1 MVNASHNKIQG
12 TGMAKKDKTKQLLEQ
27 HPGLTHSEQ
36 MKVVSHVQRED
47 DEWLVNTLML
57 EGLDVPFR
65 FKRKKRYR
73 SLQGALVNI
82 TYYPETEIVAG
93 MEFEYMKIVRIRQS

>member
-1 MVNASHNKIQG
+1 
-12 TGMAKKDKTKQLLEQ
+12 MAKKDKTKQLLEQ
-27 HPGLTHSEQ
+27 HPDLTHSEQ

-57 EGLDVPFR
+57 EGHDVPFR

-73 SLQGALVNI
+73 SLQGTQVNI
-82 TYYPETEIVAG
+82 TYYPQTEIVAG

>member
-1 MVNASHNKIQG
+1 
-12 TGMAKKDKTKQLLEQ
+12 MAKKDKTKQLLEQ
-27 HPGLTHSEQ
+27 HPDLTHSEQ

-47 DEWLVNTLML
+47 DEWLMNTLML
-57 EGLDVPFR
+57 EGHDVPFR

-73 SLQGALVNI
+73 SLQGAQVNI

>member
-1 MVNASHNKIQG
+1 
-12 TGMAKKDKTKQLLEQ
+12 MAKKDKTAQLLEQ
-27 HPGLTHSEQ
+27 HPDLTHSEQ
-36 MKVVSHVQRED
+36 MKVLSHVQRED

-57 EGLDVPFR
+57 EGYDVPFR

-73 SLQGALVNI
+73 SLQGARVNI

>member
-1 MVNASHNKIQG
+1 
-12 TGMAKKDKTKQLLEQ
+12 MAKKDKTKQLLEQ
-27 HPGLTHSEQ
+27 HPDLTHSEQ
-36 MKVVSHVQRED
+36 MKVISHVQRED

-57 EGLDVPFR
+57 EGHDVPFR

-93 MEFEYMKIVRIRQS
+93 MEFEYMKIVRICQS